1 MKKWFFAIWIAALAV
16 FAACGGKTED
26 AGAPE
31 AAKTV
36 NVYIWTNYLPDDVI
50 ADFERETG
58 IEVNVDT
65 YDSNEAILDKLQSGV
80 ADYDIVVPSDYMVK
94 ILIPQGL
101 LAEIDHAR
109 LKNFKNLDPRFLG
122 RKYDPGN
129 RHSVPYLW
137 GTTGIGYDKS
147 KIKEPIDSWGALFDE
162 RHAGRI
168 LMLDDTREAFGAA
181 LKLMGRSIN
190 ETDPAVLRQAAEM
203 LKKQKRLVRT
213 YNSSDFAN
221 LLAAG
226 DVDVAHGWNGEL
238 AEVVEAAPDRL
249 AYVVPKEGGTLWVDN
264 AAIPRT
270 ARNVD
275 SAYAFLDFVMR
286 PEIAARIV
294 NGVHYAGANRAAFDR
309 IDEKIRT
316 NPAIYPP
323 QEVLDR
329 CELIEDLGETTTLL
343 DELWTEI
350 KAQ

>member
-1 MKKWFFAIWIAALAV
+1 MMKRFLLLAIAASFLLS
-16 FAACGGKTED
+16 CGGTQE
-26 AGAPE
+26 AAP
-31 AAKTV
+31 APAKTV
-36 NVYIWTNYLPDDVI
+36 NVYIWTNYLPQDVV

-65 YDSNEAILDKLQSGV
+65 YDSNEAILEKLQSGV
-80 ADYDIVVPSDYMVK
+80 ADYDVVVPSDYMMK

-101 LAEIDHAR
+101 LAEIDPAR
-109 LKNFKNLDPRFLG
+109 LPNLKNLDPRFLNQ
-122 RKYDPGN
+122 KYDPGN
-129 RHSVPYLW
+129 RYSLPYLW
-137 GTTGIGYDKS
+137 GTTGIGYNKE
-147 KIKEPIDSWGALFDE
+147 KIKQPIDSWRALFDE
-162 RHAGRI
+162 RHAGRV

-181 LKLMGRSIN
+181 LKLMGRSLN
-190 ETDPAVLRQAAEM
+190 EKDPVVLRQAAEM
-203 LKKQKRLVRT
+203 LRKQKRLVRT

-226 DVDVAHGWNGEL
+226 DVDIAQGWNGEM
-238 AEVVEAAPDRL
+238 AEAVDAAPDRL
-249 AYVVPKEGGTLWVDN
+249 AYVVPKEGGTLWIDN
-264 AAIPRT
+264 LAVPKT

-275 SAYAFLDFVMR
+275 SVYVFLDYVMR

-294 NGVHYAGANRAAFDR
+294 NDVHYAGANQAALAL

-329 CELIEDLGETTTLL
+329 CELIEDLGDTTLLL

-350 KAQ
+350 KAR